1 MQDLNIAKVTSPHVS
16 IFFLSD
22 VGFLV
27 VFSRLSTEVALD
39 TESFGSSAF
48 LVFLPGRNELHQ
60 LRLCLERQRLWVN
73 VLHANMAMEV
83 QSSILKPGTTM
94 NNDTTSIRTHGELKH
109 VDKMYIAWANI

>member
-1 MQDLNIAKVTSPHVS
+1 MQDLKIAKVFSHVFHFCSPEV
-16 IFFLSD
+16 ICNFP
-22 VGFLV
+22 V
-27 VFSRLSTEVALD
+27 VFSCHSTEVALD

-94 NNDTTSIRTHGELKH
+94 NNDTTS
-109 VDKMYIAWANI
+109 V